1 MKRSLRVTLFIVVA
15 SAAVLTGYLTQK
27 GMQPAAAKA
36 DASEA
41 LMATRLPDLRGVEQ
55 ELAQWRGKVMI
66 VNYWATWCPPCIKE
80 IPEFSSVSRRYADQP
95 VQFVGVSIDDV
106 DKVQAFRD
114 EHDVPY
120 PLLIATHS
128 ALKLTAEL
136 GNAAQAL
143 PFTLIVDPSGT
154 IRHAKLGT
162 LSETELEGK
171 IQALLP

>member
-1 MKRSLRVTLFIVVA
+1 MKRSLRITLFIIVA
-15 SAAVLTGYLTQK
+15 GAAALTGYLTQK

-41 LMATRLPDLRGVEQ
+41 LMAVRLPDLHGVEQ
-55 ELAQWRGKVMI
+55 TLEQWRGKVMI

-80 IPEFSSVSRRYADQP
+80 IPEFSAVSLRYADQP
-95 VQFVGVSIDDV
+95 VQFVGISIDDA
-106 DKVQAFRD
+106 DKVREFRD
-114 EHDVPY
+114 QHDVPY
-120 PLLIATHS
+120 PLLIATHD

-143 PFTLIVDPSGT
+143 PFTLIVDPKGA

-162 LSETELEGK
+162 LSESELEGK
-171 IQALLP
+171 IHALLP